1 MERIKNILGMCMNAC
16 TNRNAGLQGT
26 LFLVFAIISLFTQ
39 NHDRFWMFIIGS
51 VVFSALQ
58 SIIDELR
65 KLNKNNN

>member
-1 MERIKNILGMCMNAC
+1 MERIKNILSMCVNTC
-16 TNRNAGLQGT
+16 TNRTAGLQGT
-26 LFLVFAIISLFTQ
+26 IFLVFAIISLSTQ

-65 KLNKNNN
+65 KLNKKQ

>member
-1 MERIKNILGMCMNAC
+1 MERIKNILSICANAC
-16 TNRNAGLQGT
+16 TNRHAGLQGT
-26 LFLVFAIISLFTQ
+26 IFLVFAIISLFTQ
-39 NHDRFWMFIIGS
+39 NHDMFWMFIIGS

>member
-1 MERIKNILGMCMNAC
+1 MERIKNILSMCVNAC
-16 TNRNAGLQGT
+16 TNRGTGLQGT
-26 LFLVFAIISLFTQ
+26 IFLVFAIISLFTQ

-65 KLNKNNN
+65 KLNKKQ

>member
-1 MERIKNILGMCMNAC
+1 MERIKNILSMCTNAC

-26 LFLVFAIISLFTQ
+26 IFLVFAIISLFTQ

-51 VVFSALQ
+51 VLFSAQQ